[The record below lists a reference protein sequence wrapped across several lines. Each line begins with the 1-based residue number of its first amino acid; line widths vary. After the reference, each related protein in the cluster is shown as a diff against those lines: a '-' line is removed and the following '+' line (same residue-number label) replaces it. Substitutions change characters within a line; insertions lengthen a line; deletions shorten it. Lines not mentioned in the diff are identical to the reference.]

1 MSDRLPNSE
10 FSLNRFIENA
20 DELRTANNINDQQME
35 RLFND
40 LFAKTQEY
48 RHRWMMSEAR
58 IDSMKTAM
66 AKQLQY
72 IARLHEK
79 LHKMSGDL
87 QTAKMEA
94 QRYARKYNTIMG
106 KLKTVISESTADANA
121 DELQANGH

>member
-87 QTAKMEA
+87 QTAKMDA

-106 KLKTVISESTADANA
+106 KLKTVISESAADA

>member
-58 IDSMKTAM
+58 NNSMKTVT

-87 QTAKMEA
+87 QTAKMDA

-106 KLKTVISESTADANA
+106 KLKTVISESAADA
-121 DELQANGH
+121 DELQANGQ

>member
-58 IDSMKTAM
+58 NNSIKTAM
-66 AKQLQY
+66 AKQLQNV
-72 IARLHEK
+72 ARLHEK

-87 QTAKMEA
+87 QTAKMKA

-106 KLKTVISESTADANA
+106 KLKTVISESAADA
-121 DELQANGH
+121 DELQANGQ

>member
-58 IDSMKTAM
+58 NNSMKTVM

-87 QTAKMEA
+87 QTAKMDA

-106 KLKTVISESTADANA
+106 KLKTVISESTADA
-121 DELQANGH
+121 DELQANGQ